1 MNEVTPAASAEALLA
16 VDDLRVSFRTARG
29 TVMAVDGVS
38 FRLGYRE
45 ILGIVGESGS
55 GKSVSLMAMMGLI
68 NDPNAI
74 VEGSIKFQ
82 GRELIGLGAREMR
95 RLRGGQIAM
104 IFQDP
109 MTALTPVHTIGRQI
123 VEQLRL
129 HTDLSAMAARARAGD
144 LLEAVGIP
152 GPKDVI
158 DRYPHQL
165 SGGMRQRVVIAMALS
180 CNPALMLADEP
191 TTALDVT
198 VQAAILDLVRKLRKD
213 FGSSVILVT
222 HNMGVVAE
230 IADKI
235 AVMYAGRI
243 VEHADTSTMFRNPWH
258 PYTWGLL
265 DSIPPISGTRPRR
278 LSSIQGAPPS
288 LQRMP
293 PGCSFAP
300 RCKYRNRLCAT
311 KPPMIGEPD
320 HRVACVLCSD
330 DQRAIAR
337 SPTPQNDTMSSC

>member
-1 MNEVTPAASAEALLA
+1 MLEVSN
-16 VDDLRVSFRTARG
+16 LRVSFRTARG
-29 TVMAVDGVS
+29 VMRAVDGVS
-38 FRLGYRE
+38 LSLGRQE

-55 GKSVSLMAMMGLI
+55 GKSVSLMAIMGLI

-74 VEGSIKFQ
+74 IEGSIRFE
-82 GRELIGLGAREMR
+82 GRELIGLPAREMR
-95 RLRGGQIAM
+95 KLRGGRIAM

-109 MTALTPVHTIGRQI
+109 MTALTPVYSVGKQI
-123 VEQLRL
+123 IEQLRL
-129 HTDLSAMAARARAGD
+129 HTDFGAVTLKSRALD

-152 GPKDVI
+152 GPRDVI
-158 DRYPHQL
+158 DRFPHQL

-198 VQAAILDLVRKLRKD
+198 VQAAILDLIRKLRVD
-213 FGSSVILVT
+213 FTSSVVLVT

-230 IADKI
+230 IADKV

-243 VEHADTSTMFRNPWH
+243 VEQADTNNMFRKPRH

-265 DSIPPISGTRPRR
+265 DSIPPIAGERPRR
-278 LSSIQGAPPS
+278 LPSIPGTPPA
-288 LQRMP
+288 LNRLP

-300 RCKYRNRLCAT
+300 RCTYRSRACAIA
-311 KPPMIGEPD
+311 PAMRGETS
-320 HRVACVLCSD
+320 HSFACVLD
-330 DQRAIAR
+330 EHRLR
-337 SPTPQNDTMSSC
+337 TTPGVPR